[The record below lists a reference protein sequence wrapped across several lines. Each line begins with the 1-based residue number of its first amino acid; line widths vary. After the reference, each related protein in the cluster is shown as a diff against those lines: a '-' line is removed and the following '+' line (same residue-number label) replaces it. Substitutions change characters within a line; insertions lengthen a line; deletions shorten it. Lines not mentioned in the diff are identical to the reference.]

1 MISAMTGSEDP
12 KEVSQMAKQAT
23 EVKALKYKSWFYY
36 FAMYSIRQKK
46 DFPKS
51 VKREP
56 GCKARMRKK
65 ALRAQLVK
73 VRIGNQWTPRHSG
86 QTDILTDIYLKNKK
100 RRT

>member
-46 DFPKS
+46 IFQNQS
-51 VKREP
+51 RGSQVVKP
-56 GCKARMRKK
+56 GCERK
-65 ALRAQLVK
+65 
-73 VRIGNQWTPRHSG
+73 H
-86 QTDILTDIYLKNKK
+86 
-100 RRT
+100 

>member
-46 DFPKS
+46 IFQNQS
-51 VKREP
+51 E
-56 GCKARMRKK
+56 GAR
-65 ALRAQLVK
+65 L
-73 VRIGNQWTPRHSG
+73 
-86 QTDILTDIYLKNKK
+86 
-100 RRT
+100 